1 MNEVPK
7 QDIKKPLLAATF
19 IVVIVASFFGGMQ
32 YQKSR
37 GEKTNQAKNSQ
48 GLDQQN
54 GNFPGRFNGQRQRPT
69 VGTVASVADKTI
81 KISLE
86 NNGGDKT
93 IAVTDNTKITNNNSS
108 ATLSDI
114 KTGDTLM
121 VMGKTNDDGT
131 VTAEMIRINPS
142 FNESS
147 NNNS

>member
-1 MNEVPK
+1 MTKDPK
-7 QDIKKPLLAATF
+7 QDIKKPLLVAVF

-48 GLDQQN
+48 GFDQQN

-69 VGTVASVADKTI
+69 VGTVASITGKTI

-93 IAVTDNTKITNNNSS
+93 IMVTDSTNITNDNSG
-108 ATLSDI
+108 ATISDI

-121 VMGKTNDDGT
+121 VVGKTNNDGT
-131 VTAEMIRINPS
+131 ITAEMIRINPS
-142 FNESS
+142 FNTPSG
-147 NNNS
+147 NNS